1 MDKHTRKRRR
11 RFATLHE
18 SLLAAAMVA
27 VVTNLTVPSVNA
39 MLQNAATSREAYALA
54 TALTA
59 AREAAV
65 SRSRPVMVCG
75 LASRDETA
83 PARCAPD
90 ATQWRHGWMVYVPA
104 SNGGRFDGARDEV
117 LRVNVYSRAD
127 LGIRTDLEAKALR
140 FLPDGSALIDG
151 ESRFHIAVAGGEA
164 RTRDVVISG
173 VGRARIAD
181 APPST

>member
-1 MDKHTRKRRR
+1 MDKHNRKRRR

-54 TALTA
+54 TALAA

-65 SRSRPVMVCG
+65 SRSRPVLVCG
-75 LASRDETA
+75 LASRDEAA
-83 PARCAPD
+83 PARCARD

-104 SNGGRFDGARDEV
+104 SNGRQPDEV
-117 LRVNVYSRAD
+117 LHVNVYSRAD

-181 APPST
+181 ARPST

>member
-1 MDKHTRKRRR
+1 MDKITRKRRK

-18 SLLAAAMVA
+18 CLLAAALVA
-27 VVTNLTVPSVNA
+27 IVTNLTVPSLSA
-39 MLQNAATSREAYALA
+39 MLQNSATSREAYALA

-75 LASRDETA
+75 LASRDETG
-83 PARCAPD
+83 PARCARD

-104 SNGGRFDGARDEV
+104 SNGGDFDGARDEV
-117 LRVNVYSRAD
+117 LHVNVYSRAD
-127 LGIRTDLEAKALR
+127 LGIRTDLDASALR
-140 FLPDGSALIDG
+140 FMPDGSALIDG
-151 ESRFHIAVAGGEA
+151 ESRFHIAVTGGEA

-173 VGRARIAD
+173 FGRARIAD
-181 APPST
+181 ARPST